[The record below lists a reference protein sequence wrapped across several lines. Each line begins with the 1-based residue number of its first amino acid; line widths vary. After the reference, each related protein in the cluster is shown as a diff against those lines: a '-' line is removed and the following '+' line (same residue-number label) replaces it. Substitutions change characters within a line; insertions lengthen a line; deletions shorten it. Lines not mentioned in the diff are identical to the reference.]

1 MEVFIICAVSLI
13 GYELSRKSSTQNI
26 QNNQSMQNNNFI
38 KNNIE
43 PKRVN
48 RPIVQQQQMSHYEPV
63 PFFKSEKSQNT
74 NDSLKDNRLSTFT
87 GIDNV
92 DFIHKKETETP
103 FNPTPDLTNVNG
115 SRNTLDYELSH
126 YNTSH
131 LHNNS
136 LPFTQEK
143 VGRGLGIKSDV
154 AAGGGFHDS
163 FRILPDNVN
172 AYRKHTYENRV
183 VRGVSHVTNRH
194 SDINV
199 AKNIDNVTCITRD
212 QFPIDS
218 ATTFKQSARSNQEQ
232 QLRFSNRGN
241 QNCNSGVL
249 TGNNLHSVQNE
260 SDYTRDIDY
269 SKTNPVLNV
278 KGTTSIGGYSNASYL
293 THDNQSLCTPSELN
307 LSVQNKENYV
317 NPTDDLNR
325 LTTRGDINTSEG
337 YINSA
342 THGLPSYNYDVNNT
356 QRHDLHSSYT
366 GGLSSNV
373 KQQTAR
379 DDCPSN
385 TQRDTACMSMGPAS
399 SYLPTSSQYN
409 PVIYN
414 IEQHQQREL
423 VSSGYTPGAGRMN
436 FQLDSKEVISTDNLN
451 KLDNNN
457 TDYVPVATIKDD
469 YNFKSKNTLGIVH
482 IPQKLPQ
489 TNRRLQLSIAKEQL
503 KNNELHI
510 NIN

>member
-13 GYELSRKSSTQNI
+13 GYELSRKSTN
-26 QNNQSMQNNNFI
+26 QNNENAQNNIVI
-38 KNNIE
+38 KNDIE
-43 PKRVN
+43 PKRYN
-48 RPIVQQQQMSHYEPV
+48 RPIVQQQQMSHHQPV

-74 NDSLKDNRLSTFT
+74 NDSLKDTRLSTFT

-92 DFIHKKETETP
+92 EFIHKQESETP
-103 FNPTPDLTNVNG
+103 FKPTPDLTNING
-115 SRNTLDYELSH
+115 SINTLDYELNH

-136 LPFTQEK
+136 LPFKQEK
-143 VGRGLGIKSDV
+143 VGRGLGINSDV
-154 AAGGGFHDS
+154 AAGGGFHEP

-172 AYRKHTYENRV
+172 AYRKHTHENRV
-183 VRGVSHVTNRH
+183 VRGVSQVTNRH

-218 ATTFKQSARSNQEQ
+218 ATTFKQSARSRQEEK
-232 QLRFSNRGN
+232 LRYSNRGN
-241 QNCNSGVL
+241 PNCNNGVL
-249 TGNNLHSVQNE
+249 TGNNLHSVQYE
-260 SDYTRDIDY
+260 SESTRDSDY
-269 SKTNPVLNV
+269 SNTNPVLNL
-278 KGTTSIGGYSNASYL
+278 KGTNNVGGYSNASYL
-293 THDNQSLCTPSELN
+293 THDTQSLCMPTELN

-317 NPTDDLNR
+317 NPTDELNK
-325 LTTRGDINTSEG
+325 LTTRGDVNTSEG
-337 YINSA
+337 YLKSS
-342 THGLPSYNYDVNNT
+342 THGIPSYNYEVTNT
-356 QRHDLHSSYT
+356 QRHDLHSQYT
-366 GGLSSNV
+366 GGLSSSV
-373 KQQTAR
+373 KQQTSR
-379 DDCPSN
+379 DDCPDN
-385 TQRDTACMSMGPAS
+385 TQRDTECFSIGPAG
-399 SYLPTSSQYN
+399 SYIPTNRQYN
-409 PVIYN
+409 PVYN
-414 IEQHQQREL
+414 VEQHKQREL
-423 VSSGYTPGAGRMN
+423 VSTGYTPGAGRMN
-436 FQLDSKEVISTDNLN
+436 FQLDSKEVISNDNLD